1 MPPKGWH
8 PSDETRARLLPSA
21 GRGRGVMAK
30 RCQRIVGERLC
41 GLRILAVLDGVPLC
55 SQHLYATLARKNAA

>member
-1 MPPKGWH
+1 
-8 PSDETRARLLPSA
+8 
-21 GRGRGVMAK
+21 MAK